1 MTDNKEALG
10 TSQDAQATSEPFPA
24 PPTPEQ
30 IAEWEAEREARSEAE
45 LAPYKAFAARQKAN
59 TETIAEHDDLMA
71 YKLMKRIIARDV
83 KNGTLNRA
91 ATMDKLDAF
100 LAADRL
106 TATEYQELVAMMPD
120 E

>member
-1 MTDNKEALG
+1 
-10 TSQDAQATSEPFPA
+10 
-24 PPTPEQ
+24 
-30 IAEWEAEREARSEAE
+30 
-45 LAPYKAFAARQKAN
+45 
-59 TETIAEHDDLMA
+59 MA

-106 TATEYQELVAMMPD
+106 THGRSIRSLWR
-120 E
+120 